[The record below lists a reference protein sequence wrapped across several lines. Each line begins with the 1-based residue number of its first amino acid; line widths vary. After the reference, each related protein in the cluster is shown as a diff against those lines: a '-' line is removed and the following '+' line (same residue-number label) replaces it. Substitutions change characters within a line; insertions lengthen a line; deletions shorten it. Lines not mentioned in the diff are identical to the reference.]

1 MSFDFQEGE
10 ILLFDKP
17 YKWTSFDVVNKAR
30 VFLKYYCH
38 NPKLKVGHA
47 GTLDPLATGLVIV
60 CTGKKTKEIDLI
72 QTSEKEYE
80 AVFDL
85 SVIRPSFDKETE
97 VTQSF
102 DVSNITEQQI
112 LAAAQSFLGEQE
124 QLPPLFSAIK
134 INGVRAYMHARNK
147 NTEIEKEIQPRKIE
161 IKTMEMLSF
170 NSPFVKFRIVCSKG
184 TYIRALARDF
194 GKRVGCGAALDEL
207 RRTAVGDYRVEDALN
222 IETFRETILNAEEK

>member
-1 MSFDFQEGE
+1 M
-10 ILLFDKP
+10 
-17 YKWTSFDVVNKAR
+17 
-30 VFLKYYCH
+30 
-38 NPKLKVGHA
+38 
-47 GTLDPLATGLVIV
+47 
-60 CTGKKTKEIDLI
+60 
-72 QTSEKEYE
+72 
-80 AVFDL
+80 
-85 SVIRPSFDKETE
+85 IRPSFDKETE